1 MPSKENHPGVVLH
14 ERLVA
19 LGVSPTEF
27 ARGVG
32 VPANRISQIIKGLRS
47 ITGDSSL
54 RFGKWFG
61 EEEGYWLGL
70 QMRYDLWV
78 ARSRLGK
85 DLGKISRYKG

>member
-1 MPSKENHPGVVLH
+1 MSRKEIHPGVVLR

-19 LGVSPTEF
+19 LGVLPTEF

-32 VPANRISQIIKGLRS
+32 VPANRISQIIKGRRS

-61 EEEGYWLGL
+61 EGEEYWLGL

-78 ARSRLGK
+78 ARGRLGK
-85 DLGKISRYKG
+85 DLRKISRYKG